1 MTSPEIILVMIV
13 RNEAQVIERCL
24 NSVRSL
30 ISGWVIV
37 DTGSTDD
44 TVAIIENALAD
55 LPGEV
60 HRREWIDFGHNRNEA
75 LTLARGRGTHLLLV
89 DADMTLRIE
98 GDLPELSADAY
109 ELRHDADPTYWIPRL
124 VRSDYEWLY
133 VGRTHEYLSCAK
145 RYEKEQLT
153 QLVIEDH
160 ADGGSRANKY
170 ERDRQ
175 LLEATLAENPNDGR
189 AMLYL
194 ALTLR
199 SLNETD
205 AAIEM
210 FQRRIAFGGWD
221 QEVFYSLYQI
231 GQLLLPSNP
240 EAAILQ
246 FLTAWNFR
254 PTRAEPLFE
263 LARLHRQ
270 RGQYALCELYA
281 STGLSLPPT
290 TDSAF
295 VYTDAQNWGLRF
307 ELAIAWFHLGRLEE
321 ALALNEQL
329 LGTGVPRE
337 MVPWV
342 RHNRA
347 WCLHSLGRHDSETL
361 AHLAAGADIPALT
374 TLIDA
379 TSYTRISI
387 EHAPGWSLFNPSVTN
402 DPAGR
407 LIINIRSSNYVMAD
421 DGTYTFQGTE
431 DDGIIRT
438 VNLLARVDDNLQC
451 SFLRQIPAQPTGPA
465 TRLSRVLGCED
476 VRLLFVGNSWKALA
490 TVRDRNHYERCDIAL
505 LEIPSLEEPDATTL
519 SVIPGPDPAR
529 HEKNWMP
536 FVVDGNLHIL
546 YMCSP
551 TVVGHLDADAHLVV
565 DSSTNGPPAAT
576 HFRGGSQG
584 VAFNDGFLFL
594 IHEVTF
600 VGPQRV
606 YSHRFVH
613 LTRSTT
619 GTGGLRWDITSMSA
633 PFHFLERGIEFAAGL
648 AVDGED
654 LIASF
659 GLRDAEAWLVRMPAR
674 EVAAQLVPLFQDV

>member
-1 MTSPEIILVMIV
+1 MTSPELILVMIV

-75 LTLARGRGTHLLLV
+75 LALARGRGTHLLLI

-98 GDLPELSADAY
+98 GELPELSADAY

-205 AAIEM
+205 GAIEM

-295 VYTDAQNWGLRF
+295 VHTDAQNWGLRF
-307 ELAIAWFHLGRLEE
+307 ELAIAWFHLGRISD
-321 ALALNEQL
+321 ALDLNNEL
-329 LGTGVPRE
+329 LADGVPSAIE
-337 MVPWV
+337 PWV

-347 WCLHSLGRHDSETL
+347 WCLQALGQTDGEAA
-361 AHLAAGADIPALT
+361 AHLHMGADLPALT
-374 TLIDA
+374 SLLPSTTYKQIFIDHD
-379 TSYTRISI
+379 
-387 EHAPGWSLFNPSVTN
+387 EGWSLFNPSITE
-402 DPAGR
+402 DPNGGFA
-407 LIINIRSSNYVMAD
+407 LIARSSNYTIAEDGSYVFHTDAAD
-421 DGTYTFQGTE
+421 E
-431 DDGIIRT
+431 IIRT
-438 VNLLARVDDNLQC
+438 VNHVVRVTSDLDVSPMSRL
-451 SFLRQIPAQPTGPA
+451 PVQPDGP
-465 TRLSRVLGCED
+465 TVRMSRVIGCED
-476 VRLLFVGNSWKALA
+476 MRLVSVGSSWQALA
-490 TVRDRNHYERCDIAL
+490 TVRDRNHYERCDIAVID
-505 LEIPSLEEPDATTL
+505 IPDLANPESVSLA
-519 SVIPGPDPAR
+519 VVPGPDPAR

-536 FVVDGNLHIL
+536 FVEDDELRIL
-546 YMCSP
+546 YLCAP
-551 TVVGHLDADAHLVV
+551 TIVGHLDAQSELIV
-565 DSSTNGPPAAT
+565 DSTAEGPPVAAN
-576 HFRGGSQG
+576 FRGGSQG
-584 VAFNDGFLFL
+584 IPLNDGVLFL
-594 IHEVTF
+594 VHEVVF
-600 VGPQRV
+600 DAGRRI
-606 YSHRFVH
+606 YGHRFIH
-613 LTRSTT
+613 LTKSR
-619 GTGGLRWDITSMSA
+619 LKNNRVAWKITSMSQ
-633 PFHFLERGIEFAAGL
+633 PFYFRELGIEFAAGL
-648 AVDGED
+648 ARNGDS
-654 LIASF
+654 LIATF
-659 GLRDAEAWLVRMPAR
+659 GVRDAEAWFAEFTQA
-674 EVAAQLVPLFQDV
+674 EVASLLVPLVERT